1 MPVYNTTTT
10 ANPESVDSLK
20 LQDLLTLCLNRKF
33 WFVISVAI
41 CLALASIYLLRTQP
55 TYTRMASVEIKKKGQ
70 SDKSLASELSSVS
83 GMGVF
88 SSSSNVRNE
97 IVYFQSP
104 DLILEV
110 VKRLG
115 IDVSYATDGTFH
127 KKTLYGQSLPIT
139 VSFNDLKYSD
149 NASLTVTLTGQG
161 ELKLRDFVL
170 NGEECGDGK
179 VLIARPGT
187 EVKTPL
193 GRVLIART
201 DRYDN
206 LADAQKNI
214 YVRRANLMGAVTSYK
229 SKLSAAHNSKE
240 NDIIDLS
247 FSDVSIQ
254 RAEDF
259 LNMLI
264 AVYNENWIK
273 DKNQVAVSTSQFIGE
288 RLAVIES
295 DLGNVDSDISSYKS
309 ANLVPDVEAA
319 SQMAMTTANQAS
331 VQISDLTNKLYMAR
345 YVREHVKKAGNTQL
359 LPATSGIS
367 APAIE
372 AQINEYNSKLLQRN
386 SLVANSSEDNPLAI
400 EMDKQLTSMRGA
412 LISSLDNQ
420 VGTFE
425 AQIRG
430 LRSVEG
436 TNTSKMASNP
446 TQAKYLLS
454 VERQQKVKEALYLFL
469 LQKREENEL
478 SQAFTAYNT
487 RVIMLPTGSMAP
499 TAPHS
504 MRVLMAALLLGL
516 LIPIGIIYIRE
527 NLNNRVRGRKDLEK
541 METPL
546 VGEIPQY
553 GSKDNK
559 SWLSRF
565 FGKKNRRDDV
575 YKIVVQPKNHNII
588 NEAFRIVRT
597 NIEFMTQS
605 RDDCKVFMVTS
616 ANPQSGK
623 TFISMNLATTFSLKG
638 MRVVAV
644 DLDLRRAS
652 LSHYVSAPNTGVS
665 EYLNGKLADWRE
677 IVRPVAAYEGLDVI
691 PVGTIPPNPAEL
703 LFSPRLEQLL
713 NELRESYDII
723 FLDCPPVELVAD
735 ANVIAR
741 WADMTVFVIRAGL
754 MVRDMLPSIDEFY
767 TEKKLKNMAIL
778 LNGTETEH
786 SRYGYSYGYSY
797 GYGYGYGYNYGDSS
811 EK

>member
-1 MPVYNTTTT
+1 MSINSNSTQV
-10 ANPESVDSLK
+10 ESESTNYLR
-20 LQDLLTLCLNRKF
+20 LQDFLSLCLDRKW
-33 WFVISVAI
+33 WFLISI
-41 CLALASIYLLRTQP
+41 ITCLVLAFAYLLRTQP
-55 TYTRMASVEIKKKGQ
+55 VYTRSMAVEIKKKGN
-70 SDKSLASELSSVS
+70 SDKSLASELSTVS

-88 SSSSNVRNE
+88 SSNSNVRNE
-97 IVYFQSP
+97 LVYFQSP
-104 DLILEV
+104 DLIMEV

-127 KKTLYGQSLPIT
+127 KKTLYGQALPVMVAFHDMT
-139 VSFNDLKYSD
+139 YTDD
-149 NASLTVTLTGQG
+149 ASLTVTLDKQG
-161 ELKLRDFVL
+161 KVTLSDFMH
-170 NGEECGDGK
+170 NGEKCGEGK
-179 VLIARPGT
+179 ALTTNVGNK
-187 EVKTPL
+187 VKTPL
-193 GRVLIART
+193 GQMSVIRS
-201 DRYDN
+201 DNYDQ
-206 LADAQKNI
+206 LVSGEMNI
-214 YVRRANLMGAVTSYK
+214 YVKRANLMSAVSDYK
-229 SKLSAAHNSKE
+229 RKLSAELDDKQ

-247 FSDVSIQ
+247 FRDVSIQ

-259 LNMLI
+259 LNMLV

-295 DLGNVDSDISSYKS
+295 DLGNVDSDISSFKS

-345 YVREHVKKAGNTQL
+345 YVREHVKKSGNTQL
-359 LPATSGIS
+359 LPANSGIN

-372 AQINEYNSKLLQRN
+372 AQINEYNTKLLQRN
-386 SLVANSSEDNPLAI
+386 SLVSNSSEDNPLAI
-400 EMDKQLTSMRGA
+400 QMDKQLTDMRGA

-436 TNTSKMASNP
+436 SNTSKMASSP

-487 RVIMLPTGSMAP
+487 RIIMSPTGLMTP
-499 TAPHS
+499 TSPNRN
-504 MRVLMAALLLGL
+504 RVFLAALLLGL
-516 LIPIGIIYIRE
+516 LIPMGLIYVRE
-527 NLNNRVRGRKDLEK
+527 NMNDRVRGRKDLDG
-541 METPL
+541 MEAPL

-553 GSKDNK
+553 GRRERK
-559 SWLSRF
+559 SWL
-565 FGKKNRRDDV
+565 NRLLGRKQQREDD
-575 YKIVVQPKNHNII
+575 YKIVVKHKSHNIV

-597 NIEFMTQS
+597 NIEFMSQADGN
-605 RDDCKVFMVTS
+605 RKVYMVTS

-623 TFISMNLATTFSLKG
+623 TFITMNLATTFSLKG
-638 MRVVAV
+638 LRVVAV

-652 LSHYVSAPNTGVS
+652 LSNYVGLPNAGVS
-665 EYLNGKLADWRE
+665 EYLNSKQADWRDL
-677 IVRPVAAYEGLDVI
+677 VVPVKGFKGLDVI
-691 PVGTIPPNPAEL
+691 PVGAIPPNPAEL
-703 LFSPRLEQLL
+703 LFSPKLEQLIT
-713 NELRESYDII
+713 ELREQYDVI

-741 WADMTVFVIRAGL
+741 WADSTLFVIRAGL

-767 TEKKLKNMAIL
+767 TEKKLNNMAIV
-778 LNGTETEH
+778 LNGTETER
-786 SRYGYSYGYSY
+786 SRYGY
-797 GYGYGYGYNYGDSS
+797 GYGYGYGYNYGGYSS
-811 EK
+811 KDDED